1 MYDLVNSW
9 SAAQQLLSDL
19 YVTWPLILLMSV
31 GALRKFLIHKNV
43 NSNTGLKSICLRSVI
58 NCYHRIN
65 ALANSFDIMVDLHIC
80 CNCQYC
86 NHCNLMD
93 DLLQHQT

>member
-31 GALRKFLIHKNV
+31 GALRKLVHKNV
-43 NSNTGLKSICLRSVI
+43 NSN
-58 NCYHRIN
+58 RIEIYMP
-65 ALANSFDIMVDLHIC
+65 S
-80 CNCQYC
+80 
-86 NHCNLMD
+86 
-93 DLLQHQT
+93 

>member
-43 NSNTGLKSICLRSVI
+43 NSNTRLKSMPS
-58 NCYHRIN
+58 
-65 ALANSFDIMVDLHIC
+65 
-80 CNCQYC
+80 
-86 NHCNLMD
+86 
-93 DLLQHQT
+93 

>member
-31 GALRKFLIHKNV
+31 GALRKFQ
-43 NSNTGLKSICLRSVI
+43 S
-58 NCYHRIN
+58 
-65 ALANSFDIMVDLHIC
+65 AN
-80 CNCQYC
+80 
-86 NHCNLMD
+86 
-93 DLLQHQT
+93 